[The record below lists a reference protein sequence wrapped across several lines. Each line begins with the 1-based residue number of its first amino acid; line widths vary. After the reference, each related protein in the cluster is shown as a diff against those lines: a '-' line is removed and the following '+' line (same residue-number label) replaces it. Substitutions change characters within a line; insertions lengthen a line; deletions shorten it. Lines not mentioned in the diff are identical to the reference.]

1 MAVTSVAQATSTI
14 NAGVGALAS
23 NYETFLSLLTTQL
36 KNQDPLSPLDN
47 NQFTQ
52 QLTAMTGVQ
61 QQLLTNQ
68 LLTQMIGQNQADVGS
83 GAINLIGKLV
93 TVDSNDAKLGE
104 EGATWNYNLSGA
116 TKEATLEVLDSA
128 GKVVSTYTVSDLEK
142 GANTFT
148 WNGKGPTGTQ
158 FGEGVYTLRVTA
170 KDANGNNLSGIGAVT
185 GVASRIQTLNGQ
197 LMLTVG
203 DIKAPIG
210 AVTGVSTVPETQG
223 A

>member
-1 MAVTSVAQATSTI
+1 MAVTSVQQATSTI

-68 LLTQMIGQNQADVGS
+68 LLTQMIGQGQADLGG

-93 TVDSNDAKLGE
+93 TVDTNDAALTAGK
-104 EGATWNYNLSGA
+104 ATWNYSLDGEP
-116 TKEATLEVLDSA
+116 KEATLEIVNSA
-128 GKVVSTYTVSDLEK
+128 GKVIWTAKPTDLSK
-142 GANTFT
+142 GANSLA
-148 WNGKGPTGTQ
+148 WDGKGSNGQAQPDGI
-158 FGEGVYTLRVTA
+158 YSLRITA
-170 KDANGNNLSGIGAVT
+170 KDANDNAISSSGTVTGLASKIQTINGVMTLSVGPVKVPLSAVT
-185 GVASRIQTLNGQ
+185 GVETL
-197 LMLTVG
+197 
-203 DIKAPIG
+203 P
-210 AVTGVSTVPETQG
+210 TGS
-223 A
+223 